1 MRKLVAGLLLAVTL
15 TGCSATS
22 ALTGLVGSK
31 PDVSA
36 QVGAENTKQTVGLN
50 NKVDSSTTN
59 KTDVQDSNVG
69 TLDTSSKKQ
78 VQTISTGTIQAE
90 RLQVVNNDSYSLI
103 LAGLAGASIPLV
115 FLVVI
120 LVIRKLFRKKGQQD
134 DLGRGRSWGRP
145 RYQGRCSSY
154 RRYGIRRLVGGVNE
168 LELEHYQLHHCDCV
182 CSANPGVECVLQEAY
197 IQAPRGAGT

>member
-1 MRKLVAGLLLAVTL
+1 MRNLVAGLLLAVTL

-22 ALTGLVGSK
+22 ALTGLVGSR

-59 KTDVQDSNVG
+59 KTDVSDSNVG
-69 TLDTSSKKQ
+69 ALDTSSKKQ

-90 RLQVVNNDSYSLI
+90 RLQVVNNDSYSLV

-134 DLGRGRSWGRP
+134 D
-145 RYQGRCSSY
+145 
-154 RRYGIRRLVGGVNE
+154 
-168 LELEHYQLHHCDCV
+168 
-182 CSANPGVECVLQEAY
+182 
-197 IQAPRGAGT
+197 

>member
-36 QVGAENTKQTVGLN
+36 QIGAENTKQTVGLN

-120 LVIRKLFRKKGQQD
+120 LVIRKLFRKKEQQD
-134 DLGRGRSWGRP
+134 D
-145 RYQGRCSSY
+145 
-154 RRYGIRRLVGGVNE
+154 
-168 LELEHYQLHHCDCV
+168 
-182 CSANPGVECVLQEAY
+182 
-197 IQAPRGAGT
+197 

>member
-1 MRKLVAGLLLAVTL
+1 MRKLVAGLLLVVTL

-31 PDVSA
+31 PEVSA
-36 QVGAENTKQTVGLN
+36 QVGAENTKQMLGLN
-50 NKVDSSTTN
+50 NKVDSSTAN

-115 FLVVI
+115 FLVAI

-134 DLGRGRSWGRP
+134 D
-145 RYQGRCSSY
+145 
-154 RRYGIRRLVGGVNE
+154 
-168 LELEHYQLHHCDCV
+168 
-182 CSANPGVECVLQEAY
+182 
-197 IQAPRGAGT
+197 

>member
-1 MRKLVAGLLLAVTL
+1 MRKPVAGLLLTVTL

-59 KTDVQDSNVG
+59 KTDVSDSNVG

-134 DLGRGRSWGRP
+134 D
-145 RYQGRCSSY
+145 
-154 RRYGIRRLVGGVNE
+154 
-168 LELEHYQLHHCDCV
+168 
-182 CSANPGVECVLQEAY
+182 
-197 IQAPRGAGT
+197 

>member
-59 KTDVQDSNVG
+59 KTDIQDSNVG

-78 VQTISTGTIQAE
+78 AQTISTGTIQAE

-103 LAGLAGASIPLV
+103 LAGLSGASIPLV

-134 DLGRGRSWGRP
+134 D
-145 RYQGRCSSY
+145 
-154 RRYGIRRLVGGVNE
+154 
-168 LELEHYQLHHCDCV
+168 
-182 CSANPGVECVLQEAY
+182 
-197 IQAPRGAGT
+197 

>member
-1 MRKLVAGLLLAVTL
+1 MCKLVAGLLLAVTL

-36 QVGAENTKQTVGLN
+36 QIGAENTKQTVGLN
-50 NKVDSSTTN
+50 NKVDSSTAN
-59 KTDVQDSNVG
+59 KTDVSDSNVG
-69 TLDTSSKKQ
+69 TLDASSKKQ

-134 DLGRGRSWGRP
+134 D
-145 RYQGRCSSY
+145 
-154 RRYGIRRLVGGVNE
+154 
-168 LELEHYQLHHCDCV
+168 
-182 CSANPGVECVLQEAY
+182 
-197 IQAPRGAGT
+197 

>member
-59 KTDVQDSNVG
+59 KTDVSDSNVG

-103 LAGLAGASIPLV
+103 LAGLAGAGIPLA

-134 DLGRGRSWGRP
+134 D
-145 RYQGRCSSY
+145 
-154 RRYGIRRLVGGVNE
+154 
-168 LELEHYQLHHCDCV
+168 
-182 CSANPGVECVLQEAY
+182 
-197 IQAPRGAGT
+197 

>member
-59 KTDVQDSNVG
+59 KTDVSDSNVG

-78 VQTISTGTIQAE
+78 VQTISTGTIQAG

-134 DLGRGRSWGRP
+134 D
-145 RYQGRCSSY
+145 
-154 RRYGIRRLVGGVNE
+154 
-168 LELEHYQLHHCDCV
+168 
-182 CSANPGVECVLQEAY
+182 
-197 IQAPRGAGT
+197 

>member
-50 NKVDSSTTN
+50 NKVDTSTTN

-120 LVIRKLFRKKGQQD
+120 LAIRKLFRKKGQQD
-134 DLGRGRSWGRP
+134 D
-145 RYQGRCSSY
+145 
-154 RRYGIRRLVGGVNE
+154 
-168 LELEHYQLHHCDCV
+168 
-182 CSANPGVECVLQEAY
+182 
-197 IQAPRGAGT
+197 

>member
-1 MRKLVAGLLLAVTL
+1 MRNLVAGLLLAVTL

-31 PDVSA
+31 PEVSA
-36 QVGAENTKQTVGLN
+36 QVGAENTKQMLGLN

-115 FLVVI
+115 FLVTI

-134 DLGRGRSWGRP
+134 D
-145 RYQGRCSSY
+145 
-154 RRYGIRRLVGGVNE
+154 
-168 LELEHYQLHHCDCV
+168 
-182 CSANPGVECVLQEAY
+182 
-197 IQAPRGAGT
+197 

>member
-1 MRKLVAGLLLAVTL
+1 MRKLVAGLLLVVTL

-31 PDVSA
+31 PEVSA
-36 QVGAENTKQTVGLN
+36 QVGAENTKQMLGLN

-115 FLVVI
+115 FLVTI

-134 DLGRGRSWGRP
+134 D
-145 RYQGRCSSY
+145 
-154 RRYGIRRLVGGVNE
+154 
-168 LELEHYQLHHCDCV
+168 
-182 CSANPGVECVLQEAY
+182 
-197 IQAPRGAGT
+197 

>member
-1 MRKLVAGLLLAVTL
+1 MRKLVAGLLLVVTL

-31 PDVSA
+31 PEVSA
-36 QVGAENTKQTVGLN
+36 QVGAENTKQMLGLN

-59 KTDVQDSNVG
+59 KTDIQDSNVG
-69 TLDTSSKKQ
+69 ALDTSSKKQ
-78 VQTISTGTIQAE
+78 VQAISTGTIQAE

-115 FLVVI
+115 FLVTI

-134 DLGRGRSWGRP
+134 D
-145 RYQGRCSSY
+145 
-154 RRYGIRRLVGGVNE
+154 
-168 LELEHYQLHHCDCV
+168 
-182 CSANPGVECVLQEAY
+182 
-197 IQAPRGAGT
+197 

>member
-59 KTDVQDSNVG
+59 KTDVSDSNVG

-78 VQTISTGTIQAE
+78 MQTISTGTIQAE

-134 DLGRGRSWGRP
+134 D
-145 RYQGRCSSY
+145 
-154 RRYGIRRLVGGVNE
+154 
-168 LELEHYQLHHCDCV
+168 
-182 CSANPGVECVLQEAY
+182 
-197 IQAPRGAGT
+197 

>member
-59 KTDVQDSNVG
+59 KTDVSDSNVG

-120 LVIRKLFRKKGQQD
+120 LVIHKLFRKKGQRD
-134 DLGRGRSWGRP
+134 D
-145 RYQGRCSSY
+145 
-154 RRYGIRRLVGGVNE
+154 
-168 LELEHYQLHHCDCV
+168 
-182 CSANPGVECVLQEAY
+182 
-197 IQAPRGAGT
+197 

>member
-1 MRKLVAGLLLAVTL
+1 MRKLVAGLLLVVTL

-31 PDVSA
+31 PEVSA
-36 QVGAENTKQTVGLN
+36 QVGAENTKQMLGLN
-50 NKVDSSTTN
+50 NKVDSSTAN

-115 FLVVI
+115 FLVII

-134 DLGRGRSWGRP
+134 D
-145 RYQGRCSSY
+145 
-154 RRYGIRRLVGGVNE
+154 
-168 LELEHYQLHHCDCV
+168 
-182 CSANPGVECVLQEAY
+182 
-197 IQAPRGAGT
+197 

>member
-1 MRKLVAGLLLAVTL
+1 MHKLVAGLLLVVTL

-31 PDVSA
+31 PEVSA
-36 QVGAENTKQTVGLN
+36 QVGAENTKQMLGLN

-115 FLVVI
+115 FLVVV

-134 DLGRGRSWGRP
+134 D
-145 RYQGRCSSY
+145 
-154 RRYGIRRLVGGVNE
+154 
-168 LELEHYQLHHCDCV
+168 
-182 CSANPGVECVLQEAY
+182 
-197 IQAPRGAGT
+197 

>member
-78 VQTISTGTIQAE
+78 VRTISTGTIQAE

-120 LVIRKLFRKKGQQD
+120 LVIHKLFRKKGQQD
-134 DLGRGRSWGRP
+134 D
-145 RYQGRCSSY
+145 
-154 RRYGIRRLVGGVNE
+154 
-168 LELEHYQLHHCDCV
+168 
-182 CSANPGVECVLQEAY
+182 
-197 IQAPRGAGT
+197 

>member
-1 MRKLVAGLLLAVTL
+1 MRKLLAGLLLAVTL

-36 QVGAENTKQTVGLN
+36 QVGAENTKQTLGLN

-59 KTDVQDSNVG
+59 KTDVQYSNVG

-134 DLGRGRSWGRP
+134 D
-145 RYQGRCSSY
+145 
-154 RRYGIRRLVGGVNE
+154 
-168 LELEHYQLHHCDCV
+168 
-182 CSANPGVECVLQEAY
+182 
-197 IQAPRGAGT
+197 

>member
-59 KTDVQDSNVG
+59 KTDVSDSNVG

-134 DLGRGRSWGRP
+134 D
-145 RYQGRCSSY
+145 
-154 RRYGIRRLVGGVNE
+154 
-168 LELEHYQLHHCDCV
+168 
-182 CSANPGVECVLQEAY
+182 
-197 IQAPRGAGT
+197 

>member
-1 MRKLVAGLLLAVTL
+1 MHKLVAGLLLAVTL

-103 LAGLAGASIPLV
+103 LAGLAGAGIPLV

-134 DLGRGRSWGRP
+134 D
-145 RYQGRCSSY
+145 
-154 RRYGIRRLVGGVNE
+154 
-168 LELEHYQLHHCDCV
+168 
-182 CSANPGVECVLQEAY
+182 
-197 IQAPRGAGT
+197 

>member
-1 MRKLVAGLLLAVTL
+1 MHKLVAGLLLVVTL
-15 TGCSATS
+15 SGCSATS

-31 PDVSA
+31 PEVSA
-36 QVGAENTKQTVGLN
+36 QVGAENTKQMLGLN

-78 VQTISTGTIQAE
+78 VQTISAGTIQAE

-134 DLGRGRSWGRP
+134 D
-145 RYQGRCSSY
+145 
-154 RRYGIRRLVGGVNE
+154 
-168 LELEHYQLHHCDCV
+168 
-182 CSANPGVECVLQEAY
+182 
-197 IQAPRGAGT
+197 

>member
-1 MRKLVAGLLLAVTL
+1 MRKLVAWLLLAVTL

-59 KTDVQDSNVG
+59 KTDVSDSNVG

-115 FLVVI
+115 FLVVV

-134 DLGRGRSWGRP
+134 D
-145 RYQGRCSSY
+145 
-154 RRYGIRRLVGGVNE
+154 
-168 LELEHYQLHHCDCV
+168 
-182 CSANPGVECVLQEAY
+182 
-197 IQAPRGAGT
+197 

>member
-50 NKVDSSTTN
+50 NKVDSSTAN

-103 LAGLAGASIPLV
+103 LAGLAGAGIPLV

-134 DLGRGRSWGRP
+134 D
-145 RYQGRCSSY
+145 
-154 RRYGIRRLVGGVNE
+154 
-168 LELEHYQLHHCDCV
+168 
-182 CSANPGVECVLQEAY
+182 
-197 IQAPRGAGT
+197 

>member
-1 MRKLVAGLLLAVTL
+1 MRKLVAGLLLAVAL

-36 QVGAENTKQTVGLN
+36 QVGAENIKQTVGLN

-59 KTDVQDSNVG
+59 KTDVSDSNVG
-69 TLDTSSKKQ
+69 ALDTSSKKQ

-134 DLGRGRSWGRP
+134 D
-145 RYQGRCSSY
+145 
-154 RRYGIRRLVGGVNE
+154 
-168 LELEHYQLHHCDCV
+168 
-182 CSANPGVECVLQEAY
+182 
-197 IQAPRGAGT
+197 

>member
-1 MRKLVAGLLLAVTL
+1 MYKLVAGLLLVVTL

-31 PDVSA
+31 PEVSA
-36 QVGAENTKQTVGLN
+36 QVGAENTKQMLGLN

-115 FLVVI
+115 FLVII

-134 DLGRGRSWGRP
+134 D
-145 RYQGRCSSY
+145 
-154 RRYGIRRLVGGVNE
+154 
-168 LELEHYQLHHCDCV
+168 
-182 CSANPGVECVLQEAY
+182 
-197 IQAPRGAGT
+197 

>member
-1 MRKLVAGLLLAVTL
+1 MRKLVAGLLLVVTL

-31 PDVSA
+31 PEVSA
-36 QVGAENTKQTVGLN
+36 QVGAENTKQMLGLN

-115 FLVVI
+115 FLVTL

-134 DLGRGRSWGRP
+134 D
-145 RYQGRCSSY
+145 
-154 RRYGIRRLVGGVNE
+154 
-168 LELEHYQLHHCDCV
+168 
-182 CSANPGVECVLQEAY
+182 
-197 IQAPRGAGT
+197 

>member
-1 MRKLVAGLLLAVTL
+1 MRKLVAGLLLVVTL

-36 QVGAENTKQTVGLN
+36 QVGAENTKQTIGLN
-50 NKVDSSTTN
+50 NKVDSSTAN

-103 LAGLAGASIPLV
+103 LAGLAGAGIPLV

-120 LVIRKLFRKKGQQD
+120 LVIRKLFRKKEQQGD
-134 DLGRGRSWGRP
+134 
-145 RYQGRCSSY
+145 
-154 RRYGIRRLVGGVNE
+154 
-168 LELEHYQLHHCDCV
+168 
-182 CSANPGVECVLQEAY
+182 
-197 IQAPRGAGT
+197 

>member
-1 MRKLVAGLLLAVTL
+1 MRGLVAGLLLAVTL

-31 PDVSA
+31 PEITA
-36 QVGAENTKQTVGLN
+36 QAGAENTKQTLGLN
-50 NKVDSSTTN
+50 NKVDASTT
-59 KTDVQDSNVG
+59 TEVSDSNVG

-78 VQTISTGTIQAE
+78 VQTISTGTIQAG

-120 LVIRKLFRKKGQQD
+120 LVIRKLFKRKGQRD
-134 DLGRGRSWGRP
+134 D
-145 RYQGRCSSY
+145 
-154 RRYGIRRLVGGVNE
+154 
-168 LELEHYQLHHCDCV
+168 
-182 CSANPGVECVLQEAY
+182 
-197 IQAPRGAGT
+197 

>member
-36 QVGAENTKQTVGLN
+36 QVGAENTKQTLGLN

-69 TLDTSSKKQ
+69 TLDTSSKKH

-134 DLGRGRSWGRP
+134 D
-145 RYQGRCSSY
+145 
-154 RRYGIRRLVGGVNE
+154 
-168 LELEHYQLHHCDCV
+168 
-182 CSANPGVECVLQEAY
+182 
-197 IQAPRGAGT
+197 

>member
-31 PDVSA
+31 PEVSA

-50 NKVDSSTTN
+50 NKVDSSTAN
-59 KTDVQDSNVG
+59 KTDVSDSNVG

-134 DLGRGRSWGRP
+134 D
-145 RYQGRCSSY
+145 
-154 RRYGIRRLVGGVNE
+154 
-168 LELEHYQLHHCDCV
+168 
-182 CSANPGVECVLQEAY
+182 
-197 IQAPRGAGT
+197 

>member
-59 KTDVQDSNVG
+59 KTDVSDSNVG

-103 LAGLAGASIPLV
+103 LAGLDGASIPLV
-115 FLVVI
+115 FLVVV
-120 LVIRKLFRKKGQQD
+120 LVIRKLFRKKEQQD
-134 DLGRGRSWGRP
+134 D
-145 RYQGRCSSY
+145 
-154 RRYGIRRLVGGVNE
+154 
-168 LELEHYQLHHCDCV
+168 
-182 CSANPGVECVLQEAY
+182 
-197 IQAPRGAGT
+197 

>member
-50 NKVDSSTTN
+50 NKVDSSTAN
-59 KTDVQDSNVG
+59 KTDVSDSNVG

-134 DLGRGRSWGRP
+134 D
-145 RYQGRCSSY
+145 
-154 RRYGIRRLVGGVNE
+154 
-168 LELEHYQLHHCDCV
+168 
-182 CSANPGVECVLQEAY
+182 
-197 IQAPRGAGT
+197 

>member
-36 QVGAENTKQTVGLN
+36 QVGTENTKQTLGLN

-59 KTDVQDSNVG
+59 KTDVSDSNVG

-90 RLQVVNNDSYSLI
+90 HLQVVNNDSYSLI

-120 LVIRKLFRKKGQQD
+120 LAIRKLFRKKGQQD
-134 DLGRGRSWGRP
+134 D
-145 RYQGRCSSY
+145 
-154 RRYGIRRLVGGVNE
+154 
-168 LELEHYQLHHCDCV
+168 
-182 CSANPGVECVLQEAY
+182 
-197 IQAPRGAGT
+197 